1 MPCDNYSPQSL
12 TMMDNL
18 NLDPNQTDHYERQI
32 TPRYNRQVSRITT
45 PLIAIGLIVS
55 FGIGNIASVSAK
67 EKIRSTIKPTAEAV
81 TPKIN
86 KQKRPRIAVMDFDYS
101 TIADEWRGWFQ
112 TNAKGVSDI
121 LVNKLVDGGNY
132 SVIERT
138 KIQEILREQNLGATD
153 RIDANSA
160 AKIGRLL
167 GVQSIIIGSVTN
179 FNVEKD
185 TSGIS
190 VPFFGSVGG
199 GKTTASVKLNVRVVD
214 TSTGEIM
221 FTAEGNGTSN
231 HGDNSVNIRGFSF
244 GNSGSNKEAKL
255 LSTAAADAIEQLAT
269 KINSSVSKL
278 TN

>member
-1 MPCDNYSPQSL
+1 M
-12 TMMDNL
+12 TMNNL
-18 NLDPNQTDHYERQI
+18 NLDPQHTHNCDHCIAAQHH
-32 TPRYNRQVSRITT
+32 NRTRKIAA
-45 PLIAIGLIVS
+45 PFIAIGLIVS
-55 FGIGNIASVSAK
+55 FGIGSIAPTNAK
-67 EKIRSTIKPTAEAV
+67 EKVRVIDRSNPETVA
-81 TPKIN
+81 PKIN
-86 KQKRPRIAVMDFDYS
+86 KQKRPRIAVLDFDYS

-112 TNAKGVSDI
+112 SNAKGVSDI
-121 LVNKLVDGGNY
+121 LINKIVDGGNY

-138 KIQEILREQNLGATD
+138 KIQEILREQNFGATD

-167 GVQSIIIGSVTN
+167 GVQSIVIGSVTN
-179 FNVEKD
+179 FNLEKD
-185 TSGIS
+185 NSGVSI
-190 VPFFGSVGG
+190 PFFGSVGG

-231 HGDNSVNIRGFSF
+231 HGDNSINIRGFSF

-269 KINSSVSKL
+269 KINGSVSKL